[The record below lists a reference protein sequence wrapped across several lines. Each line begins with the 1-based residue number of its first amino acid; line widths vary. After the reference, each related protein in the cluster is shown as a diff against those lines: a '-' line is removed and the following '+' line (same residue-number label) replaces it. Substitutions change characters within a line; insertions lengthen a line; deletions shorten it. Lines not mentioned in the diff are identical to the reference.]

1 MKPLQKVT
9 TPTFGF
15 LAASSGGCSKR
26 AVEQRSILFFRIMI
40 VRRTCTPYGAR
51 GLHCVQLLPSTRA
64 QPRSLALFLFPPS
77 RARRRCPY
85 QMHGPNIS
93 LNRGRSRPA
102 TTPLREC
109 QTSRSV
115 NVVRDNLKD
124 LPRPRSTQLSSS
136 VSRTDGH
143 RTVHAGTRRGVT
155 EPPCAA
161 AVSRAHVLHSEAD

>member
-1 MKPLQKVT
+1 VKPLQKVT

-109 QTSRSV
+109 QTSERSV

-124 LPRPRSTQLSSS
+124 LPRPRSTQLSIPS
-136 VSRTDGH
+136 TDPSLRILTNGIS
-143 RTVHAGTRRGVT
+143 HALGPRRSDLRARCD
-155 EPPCAA
+155 PAA
-161 AVSRAHVLHSEAD
+161 STG